1 MLDIT
6 PFVKAPKNKQQL
18 SFLRR
23 KYYNGI
29 IRLLGWY
36 NTWFSRPAPVKNTD
50 LPELNE
56 VRRRAATRTD
66 INDHLEA
73 IFLESLSVWPKVIV
87 ELGIGPGESTF
98 VFERVVRLCGS
109 KLISVDLADKAATA
123 TSWPAGNFVQAD
135 DIEFAGRFKEWAKEK
150 GIDPFIDVLFID
162 TSHQF
167 EHTVQEIKHWFPFL
181 SETAKVFFHDTN
193 TGPIYRRKD
202 GSIGLSYDINRGV
215 IRALEQYFD
224 SKFDEKKDFAD
235 IRRGWIIK
243 HFANCNGLT
252 ILEKLR

>member
-1 MLDIT
+1 MDFT
-6 PFVKAPKNKQQL
+6 PFVKAPKDKHRL
-18 SFLRR
+18 PLIRR
-23 KYYNGI
+23 KYYNLI
-29 IRLLGWY
+29 IRLVGWY
-36 NTWFSRPAPVKNTD
+36 NALIPPQSFVSSD
-50 LPELNE
+50 LPALDEI
-56 VRRRAATRTD
+56 RRRSRRRSD
-66 INDHLEA
+66 ISDHLET
-73 IFLESLSVWPKVIV
+73 IFLETLSARPNLIV

-98 VFERVVRLCGS
+98 VFERVARLCGS

-123 TSWPAGNFVQAD
+123 TSWPAWNFVQAD
-135 DIEFAGRFKEWAKEK
+135 DIEFSGRFKEWARGKS
-150 GIDPFIDVLFID
+150 IDPSIDVLFID

-167 EHTVQEIKHWFPFL
+167 EHTVQEIEHWFPFL